1 LGDAADFLVDLKW
14 GGIMKIQLY
23 VIYAAILG
31 VVSFFTQEIVSYV
44 LLGFILIA
52 LNNILSILKEISKK
66 LEQKK
71 TI

>member
-1 LGDAADFLVDLKW
+1 L

-52 LNNILSILKEISKK
+52 LNNILTVLKEISKK
-66 LEQKK
+66 LDYKK
-71 TI
+71 DV